1 MCSSTRTTNVL
12 KTNKC
17 FIMNGKIS
25 LRKKTQL
32 SDVIGELQRYI
43 REIENKFRASELIW
57 NANNSPNEETV
68 SIG

>member
-1 MCSSTRTTNVL
+1 
-12 KTNKC
+12 
-17 FIMNGKIS
+17 MNGKIS